1 VSPARRQMRRV
12 GDLLPEAARELG
24 LEDELRLG
32 RAAAA
37 FERVVAEH
45 VPAAAG
51 SARLLRISGSAL
63 LVEVDHPLVGQEL
76 RLRSTELLE
85 AFSASPAGVRA
96 GELRIVGTRR

>member
-1 VSPARRQMRRV
+1 MRRI

-24 LEDELRLG
+24 LEDQLRLA
-32 RAAAA
+32 RAVAA

-51 SARLLRISGSAL
+51 SARLLRVSGHAII
-63 LVEVDHPLVGQEL
+63 VEVDHPLVGQEL

-85 AFSASPAGVRA
+85 AFSASPAGARVA
-96 GELRIVGTRR
+96 ELRVVGARR